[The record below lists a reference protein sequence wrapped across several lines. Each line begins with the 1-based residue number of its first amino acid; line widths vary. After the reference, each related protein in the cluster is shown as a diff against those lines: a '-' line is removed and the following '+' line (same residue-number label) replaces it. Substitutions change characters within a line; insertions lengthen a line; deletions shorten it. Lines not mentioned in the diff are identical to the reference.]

1 MGVQGEPSTL
11 HTHQDPGGMYLACV
25 GGEMGMGEKNIK
37 VVKQHIIKYEMIK
50 YEI

>member
-11 HTHQDPGGMYLACV
+11 HTHQDPKGMYLACV
-25 GGEMGMGEKNIK
+25 DGEMGMGEENVK
-37 VVKQHIIKYEMIK
+37 VVKLHIIN